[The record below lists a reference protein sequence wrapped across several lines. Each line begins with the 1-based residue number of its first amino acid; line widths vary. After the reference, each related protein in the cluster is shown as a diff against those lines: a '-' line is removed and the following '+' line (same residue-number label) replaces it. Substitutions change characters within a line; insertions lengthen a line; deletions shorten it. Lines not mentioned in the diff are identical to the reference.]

1 MLKEFKQFAMKGNVM
16 DLAIGVVIG
25 AAFQKI
31 VSSLVEDIIMPCIS
45 MITGKIDFSNMMI
58 TVGDVSIKYG
68 NFITAIVNF
77 LIISFSIFLV
87 VRYINKMHQ
96 PKKLKEFNEKLVKKI
111 DKKGKLAKLK
121 NSEVPVVTEPE
132 TKVCP
137 YCLTEIKYKA
147 TKCPHCT
154 SDLPEIKKD
163 KSK

>member
-45 MITGKIDFSNMMI
+45 MITGKIDFSNMML

-96 PKKLKEFNEKLVKKI
+96 PKKLKEFNEKLKNALIETFINVNLVQTKREAKELISNLEITNLEKNFEIFSNQEIQKLHKQLEKI
-111 DKKGKLAKLK
+111 
-121 NSEVPVVTEPE
+121 
-132 TKVCP
+132 
-137 YCLTEIKYKA
+137 I
-147 TKCPHCT
+147 
-154 SDLPEIKKD
+154 
-163 KSK
+163 